1 MPRSV
6 WTYSQINIL
15 MHFKTELDLDG
26 GVDATH
32 RSTFLRILILNWI

>member
-15 MHFKTELDLDG
+15 MYFKTELDLYG
-26 GVDATH
+26 GVDVTKCMDLLTDQH
-32 RSTFLRILILNWI
+32 SYLF